1 MVRCPPAAPSDLL
14 SYPGYR
20 FPVEIISHAAWYFR
34 FSLTLRDVEEILA
47 ERGVQVS
54 YETVGAWCAKFG
66 PSYAADLRRR
76 RVQASDFGTWM
87 GCNSRSRANA
97 TGCGGQS
104 TIKASSSTSW
114 CSNGAINS
122 RP

>member
-47 ERGVQVS
+47 ERGVTVS
-54 YETVGAWCAKFG
+54 YDNCLGVVCEIRPELC
-66 PSYAADLRRR
+66 
-76 RVQASDFGTWM
+76 
-87 GCNSRSRANA
+87 RAPA
-97 TGCGGQS
+97 P
-104 TIKASSSTSW
+104 STSP
-114 CSNGAINS
+114 GE
-122 RP
+122 